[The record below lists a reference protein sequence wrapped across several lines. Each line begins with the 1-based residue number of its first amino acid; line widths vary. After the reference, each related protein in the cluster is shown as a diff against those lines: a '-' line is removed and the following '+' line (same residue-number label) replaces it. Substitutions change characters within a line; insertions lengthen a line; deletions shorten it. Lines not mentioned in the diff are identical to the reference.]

1 MFTRVLQA
9 SQAARALEL
18 SSGFKSHTRKT
29 ARFAVQMPAV
39 LRVMAS
45 RAAATYHPRAR
56 QHPTL
61 RACSPR
67 AHHLTFTADRRHFA
81 LMDRQVGHVGRS
93 TTRAVGVPEGQH
105 SKTAHPRC
113 CGGGR
118 DRTGL
123 VNGYRMRGSAGHWD
137 EPGRASHEDRGEHA
151 DQGEQDGDAHPQVV
165 ARGQCLRGCV
175 VSERASR
182 VATTP
187 DRMAKPVSPPICW
200 DVVISPEKCPRTRA
214 VAAAYICAKLMP

>member
-1 MFTRVLQA
+1 
-9 SQAARALEL
+9 
-18 SSGFKSHTRKT
+18 
-29 ARFAVQMPAV
+29 
-39 LRVMAS
+39 
-45 RAAATYHPRAR
+45 
-56 QHPTL
+56 
-61 RACSPR
+61 
-67 AHHLTFTADRRHFA
+67 
-81 LMDRQVGHVGRS
+81 MDRQVGHVGRS
-93 TTRAVGVPEGQH
+93 TTRVVGVPEGQH

-187 DRMAKPVSPPICW
+187 DRMAKPISPPICW
-200 DVVISPEKCPRTRA
+200 DVVISPEKCPRTVLWLRRTYARSSCRNRWADQQAGQHVKGVVA
-214 VAAAYICAKLMP
+214 VYRQEADPGHADCDQ